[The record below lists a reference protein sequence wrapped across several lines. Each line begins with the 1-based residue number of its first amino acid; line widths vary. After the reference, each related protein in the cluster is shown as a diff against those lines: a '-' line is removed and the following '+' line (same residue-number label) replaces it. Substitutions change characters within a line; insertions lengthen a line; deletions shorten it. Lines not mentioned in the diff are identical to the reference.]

1 NNFKRVKRML
11 DLFFP
16 VAVETCEYHWNGTTI
31 YYPQMV
37 KHSELH
43 IEQKVNRQI
52 EKTVMQLIEAQKVQQ
67 HIQTF
72 DQMIGLYEIKTNER
86 NVLSLT
92 LTNYAIHAH
101 AAHGLTLKVA
111 MNFDL
116 KTGENWDLSK
126 QFIPDSDFL
135 SKLTKLVNQQIEM
148 RDFPVFN
155 EPVMVHSDQDY
166 YIADKALVLFYQIY
180 DISPYY
186 VGLPMFPIS
195 VYEIE
200 DILTDDSLLS

>member
-1 NNFKRVKRML
+1 ML

-16 VAVETCEYHWNGTTI
+16 VAVETFEYHWNGTTI

-67 HIQTF
+67 DIQTF

-200 DILTDDSLLS
+200 DILTDDSLLSRMLP

>member
-1 NNFKRVKRML
+1 ML

-16 VAVETCEYHWNGTTI
+16 VAVETFEYHWNGTTI

-43 IEQKVNRQI
+43 IEQKINRQI
-52 EKTVMQLIEAQKVQQ
+52 EKTVKQLIEAQKVQQ
-67 HIQTF
+67 DIQTF

-111 MNFDL
+111 MNFEL

-200 DILTDDSLLS
+200 DILTDDSLLSRMLP